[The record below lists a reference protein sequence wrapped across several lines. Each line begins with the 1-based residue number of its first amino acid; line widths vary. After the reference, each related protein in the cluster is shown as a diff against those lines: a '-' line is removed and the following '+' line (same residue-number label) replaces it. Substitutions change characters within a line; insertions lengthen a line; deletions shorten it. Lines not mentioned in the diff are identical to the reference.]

1 MTDNQKTNE
10 MAVFDGAKSLIVG
23 NSSFKIK
30 TWVTRSVLKQE
41 HGVPFY
47 INIER
52 PIYLS
57 TMDPEN
63 SEYKDAAGNGVVPEI
78 IDVVNLETGELQVVI
93 ANTVLASELR
103 RSYPDDSYVG
113 KLFGV
118 QTLKP
123 GRGNHGADKRYAMYK
138 IIELEM
144 DKAAPGGAVPTRE
157 IDATTPETI
166 DRVRA
171 EKKSHKAA

>member
-1 MTDNQKTNE
+1 MVDNQKVNE
-10 MAVFDGAKSLIVG
+10 LAVFDGAKSLIVG
-23 NSSFKIK
+23 NAAFKIK

-41 HGVPFY
+41 HGKPFY
-47 INIER
+47 IKIER

-63 SEYKDAAGNGVVPEI
+63 SEFKDANGNGVVPEI

-93 ANTVLASELR
+93 ANTVLGSELR

-118 QTLKP
+118 QALKP
-123 GRGNHGADKRYAMYK
+123 GRGNHGTDKRYAMYK
-138 IIELEM
+138 IIELEL
-144 DKAAPGGAVPTRE
+144 DETARGGATARQE
-157 IDATTPETI
+157 IDATGPDAIE
-166 DRVRA
+166 RVKA
-171 EKKSHKAA
+171 GKHSKAA